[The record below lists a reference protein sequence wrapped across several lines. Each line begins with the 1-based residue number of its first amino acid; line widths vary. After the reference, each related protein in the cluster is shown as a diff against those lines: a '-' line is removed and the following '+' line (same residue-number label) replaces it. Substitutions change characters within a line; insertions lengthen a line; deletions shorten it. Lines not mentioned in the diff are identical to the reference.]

1 MGPLLRPQD
10 LGTPPP
16 PSPDFQPFVEKA
28 NRPGKISS
36 QQADKQEEYLRLL
49 YHSFKLALCLSWP
62 TSEEENKPKQITI

>member
-16 PSPDFQPFVEKA
+16 PLPDFQPFVEKA

-36 QQADKQEEYLRLL
+36 QQADKQEEYLRLP